1 MCSWH
6 PSHCEKNHEYIRKI
20 CPKGASF
27 YDYSQSDINRM
38 MSHINSS
45 PRQSLGGLS
54 PMALAKMILP
64 HELLNVFALTEIAAD
79 EIILTPALLKK

>member
-1 MCSWH
+1 MCSWQK
-6 PSHCEKNHEYIRKI
+6 PHCEKNHEYIRKI
-20 CPKGASF
+20 CPKGTSF
-27 YDYSQSDINRM
+27 DVYSQDEIRLM

-54 PMALAKMILP
+54 PMTLAKLMLP
-64 HELLNVFALTEIAAD
+64 QELLDFFALTEIPSD